1 MSIGNEANAGKD
13 PMIDA
18 KLTPAPSFRLDGKTA
33 LITGA
38 SKNIG
43 FAIAVAF
50 AQAGADLLLIA
61 RGERQ
66 LAEAAERIHRGTGSR
81 VDTVAA
87 DVSTVDGFDKVVA
100 QASTLPPVDILVNNA
115 HTVGSSPDTSL
126 FEVHESVWEE
136 VLSTNLLGPFRL
148 CSEFGR
154 RMLDGTGGSIINIVS
169 GSGLLPAA
177 RLGPYGAS
185 KAALWMMTRYLA
197 IEGAPSVRVNA
208 ICPGLVSEDG
218 QPRNE
223 SHRAII
229 KDVPMGRVA
238 TPDEVAGAALYLAS
252 PAASYTTG
260 EMLIV
265 NGGRAW

>member
-1 MSIGNEANAGKD
+1 MEGLVVTTDLI
-13 PMIDA
+13 P
-18 KLTPAPSFRLDGKTA
+18 PPSFRLDGKTA
-33 LITGA
+33 LVTGA

-43 FAIAVAF
+43 FAIATAF
-50 AQAGADLLLIA
+50 AQAGADLLLVA
-61 RGERQ
+61 RSEQR
-66 LAEAAERIHRGTGSR
+66 LVDVAERIRAGTGR
-81 VDTVAA
+81 QVGTVAA
-87 DVSTVDGFDKVVA
+87 DIGTAEGFGTVLARAEDM
-100 QASTLPPVDILVNNA
+100 PPIDILVNNA
-115 HTVGSSPDTSL
+115 HTVGSMPDTSL
-126 FEVHESVWEE
+126 FEIPESVWQE
-136 VLSTNLLGPFRL
+136 VLATNLLGPFRL

-154 RMLDGTGGSIINIVS
+154 RMLASGDGGSIINVVS

-197 IEGAPSVRVNA
+197 IEAAPLVRVNA

-223 SHRAII
+223 SHRNII
-229 KDVPMGRVA
+229 DEVPMGRVA
-238 TPDEVAGAALYLAS
+238 MPGEIAGAALYLAS

-260 EMLIV
+260 EILIV

>member
-1 MSIGNEANAGKD
+1 MTDAN
-13 PMIDA
+13 
-18 KLTPAPSFRLDGKTA
+18 LTPAPSFRLDGKTA

-50 AQAGADLLLIA
+50 AQAGADLLLVA

-66 LAEAAERIHRGTGSR
+66 LDQAAQRIHVGTGSH
-81 VDTVAA
+81 VETVVA
-87 DVSTVDGFDKVVA
+87 DISSIDGFDKVVA
-100 QASTLPPVDILVNNA
+100 KVSTLPSIDILVNNA

-126 FEVHESVWEE
+126 FEVQDSVWDE

-148 CSEFGR
+148 CREFGR
-154 RMLDGTGGSIINIVS
+154 RMLNEAGGSIINIVS

-218 QPRNE
+218 EPRNE
-223 SHRAII
+223 SHRSII

-260 EMLIV
+260 EILIV